1 MVYNNLKYKYIKTFC
16 YNNYRYIDMSEQAK
30 IPFSRKA
37 TLSDF
42 FDDVDDTNNSNNNNN
57 NQNNKNNNYSHN
69 DTNTIAKNQQEFG
82 NRKRIKP

>member
-1 MVYNNLKYKYIKTFC
+1 
-16 YNNYRYIDMSEQAK
+16 MSEQSK

-37 TLSDF
+37 KLSDF
-42 FDDVDDTNNSNNNNN
+42 FDDTDDTNNNQNNQNHKNNNNN
-57 NQNNKNNNYSHN
+57 NSHN